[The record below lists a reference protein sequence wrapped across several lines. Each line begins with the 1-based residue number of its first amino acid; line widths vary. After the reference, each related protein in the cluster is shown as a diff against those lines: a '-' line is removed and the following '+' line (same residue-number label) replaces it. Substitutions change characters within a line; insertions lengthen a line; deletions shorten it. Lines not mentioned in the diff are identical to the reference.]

1 MHEAHSPA
9 WGMALRWVPIL
20 ASRRAELWAMWGQ
33 QNSSS
38 SRAQLSD
45 GQHNCLE
52 GGKTNYP
59 LILKLCLHEDPT
71 LVVLGGKNTKP
82 NYYLSIFL
90 TGNVSG

>member
-1 MHEAHSPA
+1 MDLHPTVSQLSSTMHEAHSPA

-52 GGKTNYP
+52 GGKTV
-59 LILKLCLHEDPT
+59 ISH
-71 LVVLGGKNTKP
+71 
-82 NYYLSIFL
+82 
-90 TGNVSG
+90 